1 MEILTETKIYKIGR
15 TTDLKKEGHMI
26 LYSKYTLGQ
35 GEERERQVLKVVGF
49 FLFYMM
55 EITSNLEIRI

>member
-1 MEILTETKIYKIGR
+1 
-15 TTDLKKEGHMI
+15 MI

-35 GEERERQVLKVVGF
+35 GEERERQVLKVVVF
-49 FLFYMM
+49 FLFHMM

>member
-1 MEILTETKIYKIGR
+1 
-15 TTDLKKEGHMI
+15 MI

-35 GEERERQVLKVVGF
+35 GEERERQVLKVVVF
-49 FLFYMM
+49 FFCLFHMM